1 MNRNLFYL
9 ALATAAVLAGGCARK
24 SDEARPVTLTY
35 ANFPPPATFP
45 CVQMERWADEVESRS
60 GGRIAVQTFPSGT
73 LLAAK
78 NIFDGVADGTADIGC
93 FAMSYQPGRF
103 PVSEAIDL
111 PHFFPSSTVATR
123 VLLDTIAHFAPA
135 EFSRVKILALFTCP
149 PAVVMSSKPVETLDD
164 LAGMSLRSSG
174 TAAEAVRRLGGIPV
188 AMPQSEAPDALQKGV
203 VNGNV
208 SSGEVLMDMNYA
220 AYCPFVY
227 PADLPVVSF
236 AVVMNAAKYQ
246 ALPADVRAI
255 LDGLMEEHSLWTA
268 AYVDDHV
275 DKSIAWA
282 RENRGL
288 KVAAVAESD
297 RARMRT
303 TLGPLLEDYAARVEK
318 AGLPGTE
325 LLRFVGERRDAAT
338 AGEPRP

>member
-1 MNRNLFYL
+1 MNRNLFFL
-9 ALATAAVLAGGCARK
+9 ALAAALAGGCARK

-60 GGRIAVQTFPSGT
+60 SGRIAVQTFPSGT

-111 PHFFPSSTVATR
+111 PHFFPSSKVATR

-149 PAVVMSSKPVETLDD
+149 PAVVMSSKPVETLED

-246 ALPADVRAI
+246 ALPADVRAV

-288 KVAAVAESD
+288 KVAAVAEAD